1 MLFSIFEKTLIYYI
15 PIAMRFLIKTIL
27 IIELSIEV
35 MPAQFINDLE
45 PNSIPWSIHNQDK
58 YQSSLSFLDPS
69 RFNINH
75 SFTMSM
81 ISGSQGMLSLA
92 GLSNNISY
100 LVLDNL
106 KVDANVTVYKAQM
119 ALDGKNQLDLS
130 FDAAVTYKPTKNSFL
145 QLRFQNIPH
154 YQKYQTQSPY
164 NIGLIR

>member
-15 PIAMRFLIKTIL
+15 PNTMRFLIKTIL
-27 IIELSIEV
+27 ILILSIGV
-35 MPAQFINDLE
+35 MPAQFITDLK
-45 PNSIPWSIHNQDK
+45 PNSIPKSIHNLGE

-119 ALDGKNQLDLS
+119 ALERNNQLDLS

-154 YQKYQTQSPY
+154 YQKYQTQSLY

>member
-15 PIAMRFLIKTIL
+15 PITMRFLIKTIL
-27 IIELSIEV
+27 

-58 YQSSLSFLDPS
+58 YQSSLSFLNPS

-119 ALDGKNQLDLS
+119 ALEGKNQLDLS